1 MSVQNIFKDDD
12 FIESGMNA
20 WNSLSVLLEPE
31 DAKFFTS
38 LEEFKSFYL
47 VVIDKLLSEEV
58 EE

>member
-1 MSVQNIFKDDD
+1 MSTKNIFKDND
-12 FIESGMNA
+12 FIEAGMNA
-20 WNSLSVLLEPE
+20 WNSLTVLLEPE

-38 LEEFKSFYL
+38 NEDFKNFYL